1 MRVGPCG
8 SKTEKEACARIKS
21 MCIRL
26 QLTALLWLPYPLPYL
41 LRARFTDCFM
51 VSTPFLK
58 RMTALALSG
67 LLAAQAALPAMA
79 QSAKMGFIRDAE
91 IEQVLRD
98 YLDPLLGAAGL
109 RKGFIRVVLVND
121 RSFNAFVADG
131 KRVFVNIGAIM
142 DAKTP
147 NQLIGVLAHESGHIA
162 GGHLARMRAELDKA
176 TAIAVIGTLLGGAA
190 VIGATRAGSHG
201 AYGQGNIGTDS
212 AGALGAILGG
222 TEMARRSL
230 LAYQRGEEQ
239 AADRSAL
246 QFLERTK
253 QSPKGLVET
262 FERMAND
269 SLFTSTR
276 VDKYTVSHPLP
287 NERVALLR
295 EEAAKSPYYGVSD
308 PPARQI
314 KHDMIR
320 AKLFAFTAGQS
331 EVARRYP
338 VYDTSLPARYARA
351 IIEYRH
357 GRPDAA
363 QRQIDALI
371 KEQPNN
377 PYFWELKGQAYLEGA
392 QPAAAIAP
400 LRKAV
405 AIAPG
410 QALIRTMLGHA
421 LMATDTPANVD
432 AAIKEL
438 INATSRDT
446 DNYEGFR
453 YLGQAY
459 SRRGDEGNAA
469 LAAAREALISGQIQ
483 DARRFARRA
492 MPLLPEGSPA
502 YLAAKDIFESK
513 PEKN

>member
-1 MRVGPCG
+1 MASC
-8 SKTEKEACARIKS
+8 SLSFRI
-21 MCIRL
+21 
-26 QLTALLWLPYPLPYL
+26 TA
-41 LRARFTDCFM
+41 F
-51 VSTPFLK
+51 
-58 RMTALALSG
+58 ALAG
-67 LLAAQAALPAMA
+67 LLAHPSTSLAQA
-79 QSAKMGFIRDAE
+79 QGVKMSFIRDAE
-91 IEQVLRD
+91 IEQVMRE

-131 KRVFVNIGAIM
+131 KRVFVNIGAVM
-142 DAKTP
+142 EAKTP

-176 TAIAVIGTLLGGAA
+176 TAIAVIGTILGGAA
-190 VIGATRAGSHG
+190 VIGATRGGSHG
-201 AYGQGNIGTDS
+201 YGQGNVGTDG
-212 AGALGAILGG
+212 AGAIGAILGG

-246 QFLERTK
+246 QYLERTK

-262 FERMAND
+262 FDRMASD
-269 SLFTSTR
+269 MLFTSTR
-276 VDKYTVSHPLP
+276 IDKYTVSHPLP
-287 NERVALLR
+287 RERVALLK
-295 EEAAKSPYYGVSD
+295 EEALKSPYYDALD
-308 PPARQI
+308 PPGRQL

-320 AKLFAFTAGQS
+320 AKLFAFTAPRA
-331 EVARRYP
+331 EVQRRYP
-338 VYDTSLPARYARA
+338 PYDNSLPARYAKA
-351 IIEYRH
+351 IMEYRY
-357 GRPDAA
+357 GQPGAA

-392 QPAAAIAP
+392 QPQAAIAP

-405 AIAPG
+405 AMAPG
-410 QALIRTMLGHA
+410 QPLIRTMLGHA
-421 LMATDTPANVD
+421 LMSTDTPANVD

-438 INATSRDT
+438 TNATSRDPE
-446 DNYEGFR
+446 NYEGLR

-469 LAAAREALISGQIQ
+469 LAAAREALISGQLQ

-492 MPLLPEGSPA
+492 MPLLPEGSPG
-502 YLAAKDIFESK
+502 YIAAKDIFESK

>member
-1 MRVGPCG
+1 MA
-8 SKTEKEACARIKS
+8 SLS
-21 MCIRL
+21 L
-26 QLTALLWLPYPLPYL
+26 
-41 LRARFTDCFM
+41 
-51 VSTPFLK
+51 LK
-58 RMTALALSG
+58 RFTALALSG
-67 LLAAQAALPAMA
+67 LMAFQAVLPASA
-79 QSAKMGFIRDAE
+79 QSAKMSFIRDAE

-142 DAKTP
+142 ESKTP
-147 NQLIGVLAHESGHIA
+147 NQLIGVLAHEAGHIA

-176 TAIAVIGTLLGGAA
+176 TAIAVIGTILGGAA
-190 VIGATRAGSHG
+190 VVGAARSGGHG
-201 AYGQGNIGTDS
+201 YGQGNVGTDS
-212 AGALGAILGG
+212 AGAIGAILGG

-287 NERVALLR
+287 SERVALLK
-295 EEAAKSPYYGVSD
+295 EEALKSPYYNAPEAPG
-308 PPARQI
+308 RQL

-320 AKLFAFTAGQS
+320 AKLFAFTAGQA
-331 EVARRYP
+331 EVGRRYP
-338 VYDTSLPARYARA
+338 AYDSSLPARYARA
-351 IIEYRH
+351 IVEYRH
-357 GRPDAA
+357 GRPDSA

-392 QPAAAIAP
+392 QPQAALAP

-405 AIAPG
+405 SIAPN

-438 INATSRDT
+438 ANATSRDP

-459 SRRGDEGNAA
+459 ARRGDEGNAA
-469 LAAAREALISGQIQ
+469 LAAAREALIGGQLQ